1 MMTDTVINT
10 NTLPEFL
17 LGKIPTE
24 KVLVKVIDGV
34 IRIIPVKDDAVI
46 AEVPTKRQI
55 SELRG
60 ILKGKVWMSDDF
72 DTPLEEM
79 KEYME

>member
-1 MMTDTVINT
+1 MTEVVMNT

-17 LGKIPTE
+17 LGKISSE
-24 KVLVKVIDGV
+24 KVRVKEVDGE
-34 IRIIPVKDDAVI
+34 IHLIPVG
-46 AEVPTKRQI
+46 ESEKRPF
-55 SELRG
+55 SELKG

-72 DTPLEEM
+72 DAPLDEM

>member
-1 MMTDTVINT
+1 MYTVKAIYDGT
-10 NTLPEFL
+10 SF
-17 LGKIPTE
+17 KPTE
-24 KVLVKVIDGV
+24 PISVTGEHEVAIVFIKPLDADSDGTSSATQVK
-34 IRIIPVKDDAVI
+34 
-46 AEVPTKRQI
+46 KRPM

-72 DTPLEEM
+72 DEPLEEM